1 MRGIPGKFPLRTRQR
16 TCRIL
21 PVIAVLLL
29 MGFLCGAANAASNA
43 SGSAGSIEIRQAHL
57 AWTALDK
64 EYEMNTAVTYCG
76 TLYGSDTSNMTKLLG
91 VFRVEESRIPATAT
105 GAGLDSLI
113 EDMRT
118 TTTQFRK
125 ETRAVMTKGQ
135 GKWNDLNLQIIDAKE
150 NNPYILAKKDA
161 YWETRK
167 AYQLAAFDAWGNDGQ
182 QLLGHL
188 NSGGYN
194 TTAAQRALDVFQAQ
208 RPAVLA
214 ALTARSETDIAS
226 VNLQTL
232 ALSTQFGQKVVDTQ
246 EQVPDSIRFAF
257 FIDEGYRAVERADQ
271 VNPDLTRILLDI
283 GDADA
288 ALAKTKTDLAT
299 ARKVLGTGNL
309 ESARIPLKLVQ
320 KDMVDLAQAYRDL
333 AHRVDLPDPLSSE
346 LNTLINRLTDTTD
359 RMGAVL

>member
-1 MRGIPGKFPLRTRQR
+1 MRRKRRTIPCPKQH
-16 TCRIL
+16 TCCIL
-21 PVIAVLLL
+21 AVLLL
-29 MGFLCGAANAASNA
+29 ALFLCSAASASSDA
-43 SGSAGSIEIRQAHL
+43 SGSASSIAIRQAHL

-76 TLYGSDTSNMTKLLG
+76 TLYGSDTSNMTRLLA

-105 GAGLDSLI
+105 GAGLDTLI

-125 ETRAVMTKGQ
+125 ETSAVMTRGQ
-135 GKWNDLNLQIIDAKE
+135 GKWDDMNLLITKAKE

-167 AYQLAAFDAWGNDGQ
+167 AYQLAVFDTWGNDGQ
-182 QLLGHL
+182 QLLDSL
-188 NSGGYN
+188 NSRGYD
-194 TTAAQRALDVFQAQ
+194 TTAAQRALDVFVAR
-208 RPAVLA
+208 RPAVQA
-214 ALTARSETDIAS
+214 ALTARSETDIES
-226 VNLQTL
+226 VNVQTL
-232 ALSTQFGQKVVDTQ
+232 ALSDQFGQKVVETQ
-246 EQVPDSIRFAF
+246 EQIPDSTRFAF

-283 GDADA
+283 GDADT

-309 ESARIPLKLVQ
+309 EAARTPLKLVQ
-320 KDMVDLAQAYRDL
+320 KDLVDLAQVYRDL
-333 AHRVDLPDPLSSE
+333 AHQVDLPDALSSE
-346 LNTLINRLTDTTD
+346 LNTLVSRLTDTAD